1 LQRYPAEGETGR
13 AEGTSAAPTSSQ
25 GVAIAGGTL
34 LEKRAMSSEKPDQI
48 QASVAA
54 ALSRLRGDLGPTGA
68 AAPKIDDSSA
78 GGADDRPRPANDVR
92 GDPFFRS
99 IQSPPPGTGMARG
112 PIPMTPFPR
121 MQTPQEPTQQ
131 EPSPAETAKEDAS
144 LAPEASGTIEIPE
157 MPEREQTAPE
167 QVSMPEPPSLSAEPP
182 TLTAAPQPA
191 PQPSSGAAAATAAAA
206 ANPLARMMRSGQ
218 PGSAAP
224 AQRDLLADLPPPPI
238 SEPLTADTESGAV
251 RRKRRNRRL
260 LAAAAVIVVV
270 ALGAWLWTGGEPS
283 TEVPVIT
290 ADATPEKV
298 KPAEGQE
305 GGLQVQNQNVQVL
318 DPSTQ
323 AQGET
328 VMPEPEQPITPPAA
342 SEAPAADQAP
352 TVVENTAPDSNAAPT
367 AQAPDVAPS
376 PDVPLS
382 ETPLPAMEDNGTT
395 EVAPAAPATTT
406 PEPTQTAETPATSEP
421 APAQDTIAEVTQTP
435 APATPAP
442 APAPAAQPE
451 PAQAAQP
458 EAAPAAQ
465 PEQPTTQA
473 EQPAAQEAPTQQ
485 AAVTP
490 SAPTGNT
497 RVQLAAGKSE
507 ASVQKEWAALQK
519 AHPDLLGG
527 LSLTIERVD
536 KGDAGIFYRLQAG
549 PLADKTAAKPLGT
562 SLKQKGQ
569 DCLVVAK

>member
-1 LQRYPAEGETGR
+1 M
-13 AEGTSAAPTSSQ
+13 SQ
-25 GVAIAGGTL
+25 
-34 LEKRAMSSEKPDQI
+34 EKPDQI

-68 AAPKIDDSSA
+68 AAPRIDEPGSA
-78 GGADDRPRPANDVR
+78 GDRPRPANDVR

-121 MQTPQEPTQQ
+121 MQTPEEPQQQ
-131 EPSPAETAKEDAS
+131 EPDAAQETEALQDEDAG

-157 MPEREQTAPE
+157 MPEREETPE
-167 QVSMPEPPSLSAEPP
+167 PVSMPEPPALSTEASAVP
-182 TLTAAPQPA
+182 PA
-191 PQPSSGAAAATAAAA
+191 PQPESQSETALTAAAA
-206 ANPLARMMRSGQ
+206 AAAVNPLARMMRGTAQ

-238 SEPLTADTESGAV
+238 SEPLIADTESGATH
-251 RRKRRNRRL
+251 RKRRNRRL
-260 LAAAAVIVVV
+260 LAAAAAIIVI
-270 ALGAWLWTGGEPS
+270 ALGAWLWTGGKPS

-298 KPAEGQE
+298 KPAAGEE
-305 GGLQVQNQNVQVL
+305 GGLQVQNQDVQVL

-323 AQGET
+323 TQTET

-342 SEAPAADQAP
+342 GQMPTGEAP
-352 TVVENTAPDSNAAPT
+352 TVVENTDSNAAPA

-376 PDVPLS
+376 LGVPLA
-382 ETPLPAMEDNGTT
+382 ETPLPAMEDTGTT
-395 EVAPAAPATTT
+395 ETAPAAPAAEA
-406 PEPTQTAETPATSEP
+406 PQQTQTAEAPAASEPTPAPT
-421 APAQDTIAEVTQTP
+421 QDNTAEATPTP
-435 APATPAP
+435 APAVTPQPAP
-442 APAPAAQPE
+442 EPTAQ
-451 PAQAAQP
+451 Q
-458 EAAPAAQ
+458 
-465 PEQPTTQA
+465 EQPAVQP
-473 EQPAAQEAPTQQ
+473 EQPAAQEAPTQE

-490 SAPTGNT
+490 TAPAGNT

-507 ASVQKEWAALQK
+507 ATVQKEWAALQK
-519 AHPDLLGG
+519 AHPDLLGS
-527 LSLTIERVD
+527 LSLHIERVD
-536 KGDAGIFYRLQAG
+536 KGASGIFYRLQAG
-549 PLADKTAAKPLGT
+549 PLADKNAAKQLCA